1 MKSDERGD
9 YKKWAIMEGEIYG
22 KRDCERMRKK
32 KQGHKW
38 IEKTKWLDAMTATG
52 CNLFY
57 VSDINE

>member
-1 MKSDERGD
+1 
-9 YKKWAIMEGEIYG
+9 MEGEIYG